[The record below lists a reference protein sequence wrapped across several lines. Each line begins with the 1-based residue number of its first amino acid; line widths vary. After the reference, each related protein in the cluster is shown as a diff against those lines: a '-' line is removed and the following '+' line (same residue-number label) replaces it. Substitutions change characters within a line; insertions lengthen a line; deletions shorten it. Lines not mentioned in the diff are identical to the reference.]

1 VRIATL
7 CLATSAASGCVTG
20 LHVTTAASVSAGDK
34 APDFSLTA
42 QDGAHVSLA
51 GALAHGPVVLVF
63 YRGYW

>member
-1 VRIATL
+1 MTA
-7 CLATSAASGCVTG
+7 

-34 APDFSLTA
+34 APDFSLVA

-51 GALAHGPVVLVF
+51 GALAHGPVALVF